1 MIRLSN
7 IAVKF
12 DDESDLKELAAKK
25 LKISKD
31 FIKSASIVKKTVD
44 ARRYKGQPILFV
56 YILDVELNADEKN
69 ILQKFKKDKHIAAA
83 SLKTNENIFRAVK
96 SERPPVVV
104 GFGPAGMF
112 AALTLARAGLS
123 PIVLE
128 RGADVETRYN
138 AVRMFWKTGRL
149 YENANVQF
157 GEGGAGTFSD
167 GKLTARNSSQIM
179 ESIIEDFVD
188 FGAPEEI
195 RYLQKP
201 HIGTDNLINIVKNLR
216 HQLFYLGAK
225 VKNYAKVTDIETKDG
240 KICAV
245 IVNGE
250 ERVETSAVFLGV
262 GHSARDT
269 YRMLLNKGVKLE
281 AKPFAVGVR
290 IEHPQEF
297 IDRAQYGKD
306 AGHPKLPVASY
317 ALTFKD
323 EATGRG
329 VYSFCMCP
337 GGYVVAA
344 ASGENQAVT
353 NGMSNF
359 KRNSGIANSAILVSV
374 SPADFKGENPL
385 AGMIF
390 QEEIEERAYRAAG
403 ENYFAPIA
411 TVGDFLN
418 DKSESKMF
426 LTEPTYRPGVKLC
439 DFREI
444 LPNFVTEPLK
454 RGLLHFD
461 TKIKGFAAKDAPITG
476 VESRSS
482 APVRIVR
489 NKETMCS
496 ENVAGL
502 YPIGEG
508 AGYAGGIMSAAAD
521 GINAAMAYLKT
532 FERVI
537 KS

>member
-1 MIRLSN
+1 MIRISN
-7 IAVKF
+7 IAVAF
-12 DDESDLKELAAKK
+12 DDEIDLSELAAKK
-25 LKISKD
+25 LKISED
-31 FIKSASIVKKTVD
+31 LIKCVYIVKKTID
-44 ARRYKGQPILFV
+44 ARRYKGQPILFI
-56 YILDVELNADEKN
+56 YTLDVEIKGEKTT
-69 ILQKFKKDKHIAAA
+69 LKKLVGEKDIALAP
-83 SLKTNENIFRAVK
+83 NEKPINFFHNFK
-96 SERPPVVV
+96 SELPPVVV
-104 GFGPAGMF
+104 GFGSAGMF
-112 AALTLARAGLS
+112 AALSLARAGLN

-138 AVRMFWKTGRL
+138 AVRMFWNTGRL
-149 YENANVQF
+149 DENANVQF

-167 GKLTARNSSQIM
+167 GKLTARNTSPVMRNIL
-179 ESIIEDFVD
+179 EDFVE

-195 RYLQKP
+195 CYEQKP
-201 HIGTDNLINIVKNLR
+201 HIGTDNLINIVRNLR
-216 HQLFYLGAK
+216 QRLYYLGAR
-225 VKNYAKVTDIETKDG
+225 VRNYSKVTDIETKDG
-240 KICAV
+240 KIRAV

-250 ERVETSAVFLGV
+250 ERIETNAVFLGV

-269 YRMLLNKGVKLE
+269 YRMLYEKGVKLE

-317 ALTFKD
+317 ALTYRD
-323 EATGRG
+323 DTGRG

-337 GGYVVAA
+337 GGFVIAA
-344 ASGENQAVT
+344 ASGENQVVT

-359 KRNSGIANSAILVSV
+359 KRDSGIANSALLVSV
-374 SPADFKGENPL
+374 NPTDFKDNSPL
-385 AGMIF
+385 AGMLF
-390 QEEIEERAYRAAG
+390 QDEIEERAYRAAG
-403 ENYFAPIA
+403 ANYFAPVA

-418 DKSESKMF
+418 DMYKSKTF
-426 LTEPTYRPGVKLC
+426 LINPTYRPGVKIC

-461 TKIKGFAAKDAPITG
+461 KKIKGFAAKDAPITG

-482 APVRIVR
+482 APLRILR
-489 NKETMCS
+489 DKESMQSLNT
-496 ENVAGL
+496 AGL

-521 GINAAMAYLKT
+521 GINAAMAYLKK
-532 FERVI
+532 FEG
-537 KS
+537 